1 MNFDFILL
9 DISIMISEFNDQY
22 LNTTYDKFSQ
32 EQSQVMTALKN
43 EAEEAK
49 LFEKLYQQQ
58 VHILHR
64 ILMDLIKLRNLK
76 SKIEENQSSFLS
88 LINIPEEG

>member
-76 SKIEENQSSFLS
+76 SKIEEKKN
-88 LINIPEEG
+88 NM